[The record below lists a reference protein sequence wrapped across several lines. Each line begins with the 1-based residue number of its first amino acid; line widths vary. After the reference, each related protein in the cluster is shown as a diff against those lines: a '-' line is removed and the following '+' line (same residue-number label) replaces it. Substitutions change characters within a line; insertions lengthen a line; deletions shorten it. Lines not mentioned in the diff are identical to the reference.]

1 MVQRADVEQ
10 ADAVARVLEEA
21 FADLRALYT
30 DASYAA
36 TVLLPEGVLAR
47 IAEGPVWVAMRADD
61 AIGTCSAKAL
71 DDGLYLRGM
80 AVSPRARGRGVGGM
94 LLSTAEEFALDAGAR
109 RLMLSTTP
117 FLTSAIGLYER
128 CGFVRDGEH
137 AWLGVTLID
146 MHKKLG

>member
-30 DASYAA
+30 AASYAA
-36 TVLLPEGVLAR
+36 TVLLPEGVQAR
-47 IAEGPVWVAMRADD
+47 MVEGPVWVAMRADE

-71 DDGLYLRGM
+71 DEGLYLRGM
-80 AVSPRARGRGVGGM
+80 AVSPRARGRGVGRM
-94 LLSTAEEFALDAGAR
+94 MLSTAEEFAIDAGAR

-117 FLTSAIGLYER
+117 FLTSAIVLYER

-137 AWLGVTLID
+137 AWLGVKLID